1 MMNQKEVLLI
11 IPAYN
16 EEGQIGNVLDGLNQP
31 EISSICDVLVVND
44 ASKDATK
51 YIARA
56 KGAVVISNVF
66 NLGYGSGLQS
76 GYKYAARRKYKYV
89 IQMDSDGQHDTK
101 NVLKIYEALK
111 SADEKGNTPDI
122 VIGSRFIEGA
132 VSFPVPFTKK
142 IAFNLFRGL
151 IKLATGKKIMD
162 PTSGLQGLS
171 RRTFIYYSKYS
182 YFDDKYPDANMLMQ
196 MLILGYSVKEIPAIM
211 YSRSDGESMHSGIIK
226 PAIYM
231 IRMTASIIAVYI
243 RVKLLKIDKGALDAL
258 EYEEDL

>member
-51 YIARA
+51 YIAQA
-56 KGAVVISNVF
+56 KGAVVISNIF

-76 GYKYAARRKYKYV
+76 GYKYAARRKYKFV

-122 VIGSRFIEGA
+122 VIGSRFVEGA
-132 VSFPVPFTKK
+132 VSFPVPFAKK
-142 IAFNLFRGL
+142 IAFSLFRGL
-151 IKLATGKKIMD
+151 IKLATGKKITD

-196 MLILGYSVKEIPAIM
+196 MLMLGYTVKEIPAIM

>member
-1 MMNQKEVLLI
+1 MNQKEVLLI

-16 EEGQIGNVLDGLNQP
+16 EEKQIGNVLDALNCP
-31 EISSICDVLVVND
+31 EISSICDVLVIND

-51 YIARA
+51 YIARD
-56 KGAVVISNVF
+56 KGARVVSHVF

-76 GYKYAARRKYKYV
+76 GYKYATRRKYKYV
-89 IQMDSDGQHDTK
+89 IQMDSDGQHDTR

-111 SADEKGNTPDI
+111 TSDEKGNTPDI
-122 VIGSRFIEGA
+122 VIGSRFVEGA
-132 VSFPVPFTKK
+132 VSFKVPVTKK
-142 IAFNLFRGL
+142 IAFCLFRSL
-151 IKLATGKKIMD
+151 IKIGTGRKITD

-196 MLILGYSVKEIPAIM
+196 MLMLGYSVKEIPAIM
-211 YSRSDGESMHSGIIK
+211 YLRSDGESMHSGILK

-231 IRMTASIIAVYI
+231 VRMTASIAAVFI

-258 EYEEDL
+258 EYEKNL